1 MLGKKLWMLVE
12 IVTTFRNY
20 FDYVRLLRSWSNKER
35 IILRTW
41 DGLYL
46 ICRNNVWDARIVG
59 ETFMDKSYMKN
70 ISINANN
77 PIVVD
82 IGGYIGD
89 FSLYAAKKL
98 GARVFVYEPIPDNF
112 NMLNDN
118 IKINN
123 YGNTITAW
131 NRAVS
136 NESEL
141 IINVARSGNDIHASG
156 YMYADS
162 SEKVSIKCT
171 KLDALLS
178 ENNITEIHLLKI
190 DCEGCEYGVLLDAL
204 PETFNYIHNIVFE
217 YHEIPAWEA
226 QLERLK
232 NRLRS
237 LGYTV
242 IQDSDLHIMSAIKI

>member
-1 MLGKKLWMLVE
+1 MLVE

-20 FDYVRLLRSWSNKER
+20 LDYLRLLRGWSNKDR

-41 DGLYL
+41 DGLYV

-70 ISINANN
+70 ISINAKV

-89 FSLYAAKKL
+89 FSLYAAKRL

-112 NMLNDN
+112 NMLKDN

-123 YGNTITAW
+123 YEKNITAW

-136 NESEL
+136 NEPEL
-141 IINVARSGNDIHASG
+141 TINVARSGGDIHASG

-162 SEKVSIKCT
+162 NEKVSIKCT
-171 KLDALLS
+171 KLDSLFV

-190 DCEGCEYGVLLDAL
+190 DCEGCEYDVLLDAL
-204 PETFNYIHNIVFE
+204 PETFTKIHNIVFE
-217 YHEIPAWEA
+217 YHEIPAWEV
-226 QLERLK
+226 QLETLKDRLH
-232 NRLRS
+232 S
-237 LGYTV
+237 LGYAV
-242 IQDSDLHIMSAIKI
+242 VRNPDLHIMSARRV